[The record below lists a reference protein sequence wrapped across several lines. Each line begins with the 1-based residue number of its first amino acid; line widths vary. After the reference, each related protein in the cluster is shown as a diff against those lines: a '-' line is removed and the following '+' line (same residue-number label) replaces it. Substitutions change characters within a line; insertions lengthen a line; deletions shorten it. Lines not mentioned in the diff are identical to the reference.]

1 MSDSYQHFLS
11 LGQYFSHFESR
22 LVRRHP
28 SNTELPPS
36 SLSTNVQLQDNES
49 TNQLLSPIKAGNN
62 EQILVKKELR
72 AKLRELEE
80 KIALHKSGWDS
91 KLPTIFI
98 ITPTYRR
105 FLQKAELTRMAQT
118 LKHVKNLHWIV
129 VEDSHERTNL
139 VKRLLSHSSLKYT
152 HLNVRTPVEMRR
164 GRNKPRWTKSRGVEQ
179 RNVGIEWLRKNINA
193 NETKGVIYFA
203 DDDNTYDIRLF
214 KEVRITITLTLFVLL
229 KAFTNFKQT

>member
-1 MSDSYQHFLS
+1 MSNWYKHFLFS
-11 LGQYFSHFESR
+11 GQYFSHFESR

-36 SLSTNVQLQDNES
+36 SLSTNVQVQDNES
-49 TNQLLSPIKAGNN
+49 RNQLLSPSKERNGK
-62 EQILVKKELR
+62 EHKLLEKELQ
-72 AKLRELEE
+72 AKFRELEE
-80 KIALHKSGWDS
+80 KIALHKSGWNS
-91 KLPTIFI
+91 KLPTIFV

-129 VEDSHERTNL
+129 VEDSHEKTNL
-139 VKRLLSHSSLKYT
+139 VKRLLSHSGLKYT

-179 RNVGIEWLRKNINA
+179 RNIGIEWLRENINA
-193 NETKGVIYFA
+193 NETKGVVYFA

-214 KEVRITITLTLFVLL
+214 EEVRITIVYLFC
-229 KAFTNFKQT
+229 